1 MIEIAT
7 EELLNA
13 VVNDIRLNGL
23 SEYPHI
29 CDYLHG
35 DAPAPYSYNYIAWNT
50 AEGLIDWD
58 VLDEARDNGDVERV
72 GRIVADYIIESY
84 NRHCEWCNE
93 GEEEEAFDDMLNK
106 CDKYISD
113 INRQMLS
120 EILLSVNLG
129 RTITGERQFT
139 KSPATSQKIVLQEKA
154 IAYRVGHSWRI
165 NVERLNQFIGSDLQI
180 LSSSKYFQDSSRN

>member
-1 MIEIAT
+1 MRQITT

-23 SEYPHI
+23 SVNPHI

-35 DAPAPYSYNYIAWNT
+35 HAPAPYSNNYIAWNT

-93 GEEEEAFDDMLNK
+93 GEDEEAFDDMLNK

-120 EILLSVNLG
+120 EILLSD
-129 RTITGERQFT
+129 
-139 KSPATSQKIVLQEKA
+139 SSEKA
-154 IAYRVGHSWRI
+154 IAYRIGYSWRI
-165 NVERLNQFIGSDLQI
+165 NVDRIRQLVVQYPQI
-180 LSSSKYFQDSSRN
+180 LHTECRQEKLKA

>member
-1 MIEIAT
+1 MRPITT
-7 EELLNA
+7 EELLSA

-23 SEYPHI
+23 RQFPHI

-35 DAPAPYSYNYIAWNT
+35 DAPAPYSHNYIAWNT

-84 NRHCEWCNE
+84 NRHCEWCKE
-93 GEEEEAFDDMLNK
+93 GEDEEAFDDMLNK

-120 EILLSVNLG
+120 EILLSD
-129 RTITGERQFT
+129 
-139 KSPATSQKIVLQEKA
+139 SSEKA
-154 IAYRVGHSWRI
+154 IAYRIGYSWRI
-165 NVERLNQFIGSDLQI
+165 NVDRIRQLVVQYPQI
-180 LSSSKYFQDSSRN
+180 LHTECS

>member
-1 MIEIAT
+1 MKQIQIG
-7 EELLNA
+7 ELLNA
-13 VVNDIRLNGL
+13 VMNDLQMNGL
-23 SEYPHI
+23 GEYRHI

-35 DAPAPYSYNYIAWNT
+35 NAPAPYDYNYIAWNT

-58 VLDEARDNGDVERV
+58 VLDEARDNGDIERYARTV
-72 GRIVADYIIESY
+72 VDYIEESY
-84 NRHCEWCNE
+84 DRHCEWCNE
-93 GEEEEAFDDMLNK
+93 GEDEEAFDDMLNK

-154 IAYRVGHSWRI
+154 IAYRIGYSWRI
-165 NVERLNQFIGSDLQI
+165 NVDRIRQLVVQYPQI
-180 LSSSKYFQDSSRN
+180 LHTECS

>member
-1 MIEIAT
+1 MKQIQIG
-7 EELLNA
+7 ELLNA
-13 VVNDIRLNGL
+13 VMNDLQMNGMR
-23 SEYPHI
+23 EYPHI

-35 DAPAPYSYNYIAWNT
+35 HAPAPYSYNYIAWNT

-93 GEEEEAFDDMLNK
+93 GEDEEAFDDMLNK

-139 KSPATSQKIVLQEKA
+139 KSPATA
-154 IAYRVGHSWRI
+154 IAYRIGYSWRI
-165 NVERLNQFIGSDLQI
+165 NVDRIRQLVVQYPQI
-180 LSSSKYFQDSSRN
+180 LHTECS

>member
-1 MIEIAT
+1 MRQITT

-23 SEYPHI
+23 RQFPHI

-35 DAPAPYSYNYIAWNT
+35 DAPAPYSHNYIAWNT

-93 GEEEEAFDDMLNK
+93 GEDEEAFDDMLNK

-113 INRQMLS
+113 IHRQMLS

-129 RTITGERQFT
+129 RTITGERQFSQYIHH
-139 KSPATSQKIVLQEKA
+139 SPATA

-165 NVERLNQFIGSDLQI
+165 NVDRIRQLVVQYPQI
-180 LSSSKYFQDSSRN
+180 LHTECRQEKLKA

>member
-1 MIEIAT
+1 MRKITT

-13 VVNDIRLNGL
+13 VVNDIRLHGL

-35 DAPAPYSYNYIAWNT
+35 HAPAPYSYNYIAWNT

-72 GRIVADYIIESY
+72 GRIVAGYVVESY
-84 NRHCEWCNE
+84 DWHCEWYNE
-93 GEEEEAFDDMLNK
+93 GDGEEAFDDLINK
-106 CDKYISD
+106 CYKYISD

-120 EILLSVNLG
+120 ENSLSENSR
-129 RTITGERQFT
+129 RTI
-139 KSPATSQKIVLQEKA
+139 
-154 IAYRVGHSWRI
+154 
-165 NVERLNQFIGSDLQI
+165 IGV
-180 LSSSKYFQDSSRN
+180 R